1 MAPDTRDNV
10 PCFAELPLQA
20 VPAAA
25 EAQSL
30 VYSGSE
36 AEVSYEVAQPV
47 SGRSVAADPDLS
59 LGTSSLV
66 VTPEASQPAECA
78 SSTGAGGGRWE
89 VNKALARWTPRLAP
103 STSAPQRAR
112 RKRRVTDG
120 SLRVGV
126 RGCAVSLHG
135 RRSEVLHYQWLC
147 HDAACGAFAGQRSW
161 PHSGHKEQ
169 EATRG

>member
-78 SSTGAGGGRWE
+78 SSTGAGGRE
-89 VNKALARWTPRLAP
+89 VGGKQGVGEMDPTTRSIHLRAP
-103 STSAPQRAR
+103 ESSTQ
-112 RKRRVTDG
+112 
-120 SLRVGV
+120 
-126 RGCAVSLHG
+126 
-135 RRSEVLHYQWLC
+135 
-147 HDAACGAFAGQRSW
+147 
-161 PHSGHKEQ
+161 
-169 EATRG
+169 ATSH